1 MTDDKFKQIS
11 KYALILS
18 ITYLFEFV
26 FNRYVKQF
34 NLDPEKRINE
44 TLISTAPYI
53 LTFLLNIITAIIVYR
68 DIVTKSI
75 RTKYV
80 ILATVLYRP
89 IGVVVFLLYSII
101 PNGTADGE
109 LKNEE

>member
-1 MTDDKFKQIS
+1 MRDDKFKQVS

-26 FNRYVKQF
+26 FNRYVRHF
-34 NLDPEKRINE
+34 NLDPERRINE
-44 TLISTAPYI
+44 ILLSNAPYL
-53 LTFLLNIITAIIVYR
+53 LTLLLNIITAIIVYR
-68 DIVTKSI
+68 DIVTKGI

-80 ILATVLYRP
+80 IVATVLYRP

-101 PNGTADGE
+101 PTGQRTED
-109 LKNEE
+109 